1 MNVQTVGAEE
11 MSAKTPVAVT
21 LSRPITENNLPGVD
35 SMNSPQPNHS
45 DLTIASPAKDRK
57 MVSTFP
63 KTSELENTYLSIAGI
78 LLLLMMIGLYVFS
91 QKNKKGEASN
101 ENV

>member
-1 MNVQTVGAEE
+1 MNVQIVGAEE

-21 LSRPITENNLPGVD
+21 LYRSITENNLPGVD
-35 SMNSPQPNHS
+35 STHSQQPNPS
-45 DLTIASPAKDRK
+45 DTTVASPAKDRK

-91 QKNKKGEASN
+91 RKNKKGETPN